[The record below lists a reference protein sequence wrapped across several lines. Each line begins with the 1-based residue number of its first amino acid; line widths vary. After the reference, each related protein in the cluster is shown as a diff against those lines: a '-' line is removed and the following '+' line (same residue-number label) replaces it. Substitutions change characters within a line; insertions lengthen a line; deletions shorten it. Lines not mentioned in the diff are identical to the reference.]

1 MREKWVLKNNKVT
14 HFRYSRCT
22 SFYIGSWQSWKKVK
36 SAHNRLLSDEAVGL
50 KIGLGFDL
58 YSHDMSI
65 ADIAKIAM
73 LAEHNGLD
81 SIWMGQEAL
90 YRDVY
95 QTLAIIASRTKKV
108 QLGPSVINPY
118 TTHPAVAAAAT
129 ATLDEISGG
138 RSFHGFGPGGSSV
151 LGMLGK
157 PLWDRPLA
165 HLREAVT
172 VARLLFDG
180 KRINFKGKTMELR
193 DAYLAQPPKNHRIP
207 IYLAVRGPKTEAL
220 AGELADGINLGAP
233 PLGFLQDA
241 IRFAEPG
248 LRKSGRRIKPG
259 IFDLICSINLCIAPR
274 SEDALN
280 YLLKDPALRFNF
292 AVQIKDCNPYLLESA
307 NINPKM
313 QRLIADT
320 MIKQGET
327 AASQLITPE
336 LARPFAIVGTPEQC
350 SEQILAYQRNGA
362 TRVNL
367 FQPYGPNIGEAL
379 SLLGEKVIPTL
390 SA

>member
-1 MREKWVLKNNKVT
+1 MLP
-14 HFRYSRCT
+14 SR
-22 SFYIGSWQSWKKVK
+22 
-36 SAHNRLLSDEAVGL
+36 LSDHRIKLRMLAIVFQIDEAVDL

-58 YSHDMSI
+58 YPHYMKIMDV
-65 ADIAKIAM
+65 AKIAV

-95 QTLAIIASRTKKV
+95 QTLAIIASHTKKV

-118 TTHPAVAAAAT
+118 TTHPAVAAAT

-138 RSFHGFGPGGSSV
+138 RAFHGFGPGGSSV
-151 LGMLGK
+151 LEMLGK

-180 KRINFKGKTMELR
+180 KKINFKGETIELR

-233 PLGFLQDA
+233 PLGFLRDA
-241 IRFAEPG
+241 IRFAGPG
-248 LRKSGRRIKPG
+248 LRKSGRRIKTG
-259 IFDLICSINLCIAPR
+259 IFDMICSINLSIARR
-274 SEDALN
+274 SEDALDH
-280 YLLKDPALRFNF
+280 LLKDPALRFNF

-307 NINPKM
+307 NIDPRV

-320 MIKQGET
+320 MIKEGEF
-327 AASQLITPE
+327 AASQLITPK
-336 LARPFAIVGTPEQC
+336 LAKPFAIVGTPEQC
-350 SEQILAYQRNGA
+350 AEQILAYQRNGA

-367 FQPYGPNIGEAL
+367 FQPYGPSIGEAL
-379 SLLGEKVIPTL
+379 RLLGEKVIPTL
-390 SA
+390 RAD